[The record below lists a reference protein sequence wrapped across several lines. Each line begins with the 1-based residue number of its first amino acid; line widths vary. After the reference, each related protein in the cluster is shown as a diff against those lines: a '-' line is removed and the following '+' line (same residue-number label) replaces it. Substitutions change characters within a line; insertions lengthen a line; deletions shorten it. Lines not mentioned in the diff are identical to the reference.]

1 MAINSNYVRVRNK
14 KTGTELDM
22 PPKTFEILKKQ
33 YDLISGQVQ
42 ESTQKKTTVKGAEV
56 VVHEKKILTSEEI
69 AAKKAELQAMNQEA
83 AEKVAAEA
91 EKPARKKPGPK
102 PKINAEV

>member
-14 KTGTELDM
+14 KTGTEVDM

-42 ESTQKKTTVKGAEV
+42 ESTQKKTVKGAEPV
-56 VVHEKKILTSEEI
+56 VLERKILTPEEI

-83 AEKVAAEA
+83 EDKVAAEA

-102 PKINAEV
+102 PKINA